1 MQHAGNHKLANKR
14 SNIPTISPEDPS
26 YLYSLKGHHY
36 ILKFDGSNSA
46 ANIIPFIKN
55 DKLEKKE
62 EFEILGV
69 LDKEKGIF
77 IWSWLFPSIENKF
90 TTISKDLLNYALSL
104 EPNSNTYEHYFLKTS
119 LLNSRISIEN
129 NEQLDILIS
138 ICSYLIKNKSKFI
151 FENTIEISK
160 SNFLAIFYI
169 IKNI

>member
-1 MQHAGNHKLANKR
+1 MDIEFINM
-14 SNIPTISPEDPS
+14 
-26 YLYSLKGHHY
+26 SLDYYDKQL
-36 ILKFDGSNSA
+36 LKYKEYFKMKNNVSIEEG
-46 ANIIPFIKN
+46 FIEFYKN